1 VSPVDPVTFE
11 VLWHKLMQLAEEMGI
26 TYFRTTGS
34 HVVITGTDAS
44 SAIMTPEGEAVA
56 VGPYIVTQANVLPLI
71 VRSTIEHC
79 SANPGIGPGDVFI
92 CNDPYSGAIHQPDIA
107 SVTPIYDGD
116 ELIAW
121 LGTSGH
127 QVDNGGM
134 EPGGFSVGAVE
145 IHQEGLRI
153 PPVKIVEKGILRE
166 DILRWIDNQ
175 VRDPLVALDVRAQVA
190 TLTVGARRMEE
201 IRERYGSE
209 PLKSTMTGILD
220 FAEER
225 FVERLRSLPDGT
237 WWQTQY
243 VDHDGHEPNIYTIE
257 CAVTKRGDRLVVD
270 FEGTSANAR
279 GIINATYAGLN
290 AGVLSA
296 VYILLAFD
304 LPWNSGIR
312 RRIEVRAA
320 PGTINNAAYPAPVTM
335 ATISATIVTIDA
347 VWSCLSQMLLES
359 DLAIEAMANWS
370 GSSLAPIF
378 TGVTRGG
385 EPFAHTEMSHFG
397 GGGGARVFRDG
408 VDSAGIV
415 FNTTPN
421 IPNIETNEQDFPVL
435 YLFRRHL
442 TDSGGPGR
450 FRGGMSGELA
460 YVPHKAGGHM
470 DGLFA
475 GTGSY
480 MPNAIGLAGGLPGS
494 AVRVLRVAGSEIPE
508 RLARGEPLPERL
520 EAAGGALEVLG
531 PKHPRTPLVQGD
543 IWYHT
548 WQSGAGYGDPIE
560 RDPEAVLRDVLDLAV
575 SGEAAQEI
583 YGVVVDDGR
592 VDLPATVAR
601 RAELRRQRLGRE
613 PKPAS
618 PGDGQRVVADSLVVD
633 DSGATSCRRCGEAL
647 GRAGVRRARDVA
659 VVLESGLDP
668 AGPHRGQDYG
678 DQGFR
683 LHRYVCPG
691 CGLQFHAELA
701 YRGDRLVPAPLAPSE
716 TVAYVLAPKR
726 RLA

>member
-1 VSPVDPVTFE
+1 MTRVEPVTFE

-71 VRSTIEHC
+71 VRSTIEGC
-79 SANPGIGPGDVFI
+79 SENPGIGPGDIFI
-92 CNDPYSGAIHQPDIA
+92 CNDPYAGAIHQPDIA
-107 SVTPIYDGD
+107 TVMPIYDGG

-134 EPGGFSVGAVE
+134 EPGGFSVGATE

-153 PPVKIVEKGILRE
+153 PPVKIVEGSVLRE
-166 DILRWIDNQ
+166 DILHWIDNQ

-190 TLTVGARRMEE
+190 TLTVGARRMDEM
-201 IRERYGSE
+201 RERYGSE
-209 PLKSTMTGILD
+209 ALTGTMAAILD
-220 FAEER
+220 YAEER
-225 FVERLRSLPDGT
+225 FAERLRSLPDGV
-237 WWQTQY
+237 WRQTQY
-243 VDHDGHEPNIYTIE
+243 IDHDGHEPNIYLIE
-257 CAVTKRGDRLVVD
+257 CAMTKQGDRLIVD
-270 FEGTSANAR
+270 FAGTSANAA

-296 VYILLAFD
+296 VCILLAFD
-304 LPWNSGIR
+304 IPWNSGIR
-312 RRIEVRAA
+312 RRIDVRAA

-359 DLAIEAMANWS
+359 DLALEAMANWS

-378 TGVTRGG
+378 TGVTKGG

-397 GGGGARVFRDG
+397 GGGGARIYRDG

-435 YLFRRHL
+435 YLFRRQI

-460 YVPHKAGGHM
+460 YIPHKAGGHM

-494 AVRVLRVAGSEIPE
+494 SVRVLRVVGSDVPE
-508 RLARGEPLPERL
+508 RIRRDEPLPMRL
-520 EAAGGALEVLG
+520 EDAGGSLEVLE
-531 PKHPRTPLVQGD
+531 PKHPRTPLGPSD
-543 IWYHT
+543 IWYHS
-548 WQSGAGYGDPIE
+548 WQSGAGYGDPLD
-560 RDPEAVLRDVLDLAV
+560 RDPTAVLRDVLDLAV
-575 SGEAAQEI
+575 SPDVARDV
-583 YGVVVDDGR
+583 YGVVVDGA
-592 VDLPATVAR
+592 VDERATEAR
-601 RAELRRQRLGRE
+601 RSEIRRERLGAEPRPPSPRE
-613 PKPAS
+613 GGRHV
-618 PGDGQRVVADSLVVD
+618 GDCLTVD
-633 DSGATSCRRCGEAL
+633 DDGSTWCRRCGEAL
-647 GRAGVRRARDVA
+647 GHGGARGA
-659 VVLESGLDP
+659 REAALVLEGPLDP
-668 AGPHRGQDYG
+668 AGPYRGEDYG
-678 DQGFR
+678 DRGFR
-683 LHRYVCPG
+683 LRRFVCPG
-691 CGLQFHAELA
+691 CAAQLHADLV
-701 YRGDRLVPAPLAPSE
+701 YRGERAVPAPPALPES
-716 TVAYVLAPKR
+716 VRYVRPLEA
-726 RLA
+726 ASS

>member
-1 VSPVDPVTFE
+1 LAAIDPVTFE

-44 SAIMTPEGEAVA
+44 SAIMTPYGEAVA

-71 VRSTIEHC
+71 VRSTIDRC
-79 SANPGIGPGDVFI
+79 SENPGIGPGDVFI
-92 CNDPYSGAIHQPDIA
+92 CNDPYAGAIHQPDIA
-107 SVTPIYDGD
+107 TVTPIYDGD

-134 EPGGFSVGAVE
+134 EPGGFSVRATEV
-145 IHQEGLRI
+145 HQEGLRI
-153 PPVKIVEKGILRE
+153 PPVKIVEAGCLRE
-166 DILRWIDNQ
+166 DILSWIDNQ

-190 TLTVGARRMEE
+190 TLTVGTRRMHE
-201 IRERYGSE
+201 ICERYGSG
-209 PLKSTMTGILD
+209 PLKETMTGILD

-225 FVERLRSLPDGT
+225 FAERLRSLPDGT
-237 WWQTQY
+237 WQQTQY
-243 VDHDGHEPNIYTIE
+243 VDHDGHEPNIYRIE
-257 CAVTKRGDRLVVD
+257 CAVTKRGDRLIVD
-270 FEGTSANAR
+270 FEGTSANAS

-296 VYILLAFD
+296 VSILLAYD

-312 RRIEVRAA
+312 RRIDVRAA
-320 PGTINNAAYPAPVTM
+320 PGTINNASYPAPVTM

-378 TGVTRGG
+378 TGVTKGG

-397 GGGGARVFRDG
+397 GGGGARTFRDG

-450 FRGGMSGELA
+450 YRGGMSGELA

-494 AVRVLRVAGSEIPE
+494 AVRVLRVARSAIPE
-508 RLARGEPLPERL
+508 LLARGEPLPAEL
-520 EAAGGALEVLG
+520 DQAGGSVEILD
-531 PKHPRTPLVQGD
+531 PKHPRTPLGPGD
-543 IWYHT
+543 IWYHS
-548 WQSGAGYGDPIE
+548 WQSGAGYGDPLD
-560 RDPEAVLRDVLDLAV
+560 RDPRAVLRDVLDSAV
-575 SGEAAQEI
+575 SAEAAREI
-583 YGVVVDDGR
+583 YGVIIEDDQ
-592 VDLPATVAR
+592 VAHEATAR
-601 RAELRRQRLGRE
+601 RRDAIRRERIGRE
-613 PKPAS
+613 PKPLAML
-618 PGDGQRVVADSLVVD
+618 PLMKAVGDSLVVEGKG
-633 DSGATSCRRCGEAL
+633 STRCGRCGESL
-647 GRAGVRRARDVA
+647 GSGGPRGACAAA
-659 VVLESGLDP
+659 VVLESTLDP

-678 DQGFR
+678 DLGFR

-691 CGLQFHAELA
+691 CATQFHAELA
-701 YRGDRLVPAPLAPSE
+701 YVGDRLVSPPPAPSRTIP
-716 TVAYVLAPKR
+716 YVLVPDGGTA
-726 RLA
+726 

>member
-1 VSPVDPVTFE
+1 MTSVDPVTFE

-79 SANPGIGPGDVFI
+79 SENPGIGPGDVFI
-92 CNDPYSGAIHQPDIA
+92 CNDPYAGAIHQPDIA
-107 SVTPIYDGD
+107 MVTPIYDGD

-134 EPGGFSVGAVE
+134 EPGGFSVGATE

-153 PPVKIVEKGILRE
+153 PPVKIVESGRLRE

-175 VRDPLVALDVRAQVA
+175 VRDPLVALDVRAQIA
-190 TLTVGARRMEE
+190 TLTVGTRRMEE
-201 IRERYGSE
+201 IRERYGSG
-209 PLKSTMTGILD
+209 LLTGTMAGILD

-225 FVERLRSLPDGT
+225 FAERLRSLPDGT
-237 WWQTQY
+237 WRQTQY
-243 VDHDGHEPNIYTIE
+243 IDHDGHEPNIYRIE
-257 CAVTKRGDRLVVD
+257 CAVTKTDDRLAVD
-270 FEGTSANAR
+270 FAGTSENAK

-296 VYILLAFD
+296 VLILLAFD

-312 RRIEVRAA
+312 RRIDVRSAS
-320 PGTINNAAYPAPVTM
+320 GTINNAAYPAPVTM

-347 VWSCLSQMLLES
+347 VWSCLAQMLLES

-378 TGVTRGG
+378 TGVTKAG

-397 GGGGARVFRDG
+397 GGGGARIFRDG

-421 IPNIETNEQDFPVL
+421 IPNIEVNEQDFPVL

-442 TDSGGPGR
+442 MDSGGPGK

-494 AVRVLRVAGSEIPE
+494 AVRVLRVDGSEVPE
-508 RLARGEPLPERL
+508 RIGRGEPLPIRL
-520 EAAGGALEVLG
+520 EEAGGSLEVLG
-531 PKHPRTPLVQGD
+531 PKHPRTPLRPGD
-543 IWYHT
+543 IWYHS
-548 WQSGAGYGDPIE
+548 WQSGAGYGDPID

-575 SGEAAQEI
+575 GVEAARDI
-583 YGVVVDDGR
+583 YGVVIQDGR
-592 VDLPATVAR
+592 VELQATQVR
-601 RAELRRQRLGRE
+601 RGELLRERLGRE
-613 PKPAS
+613 PKPVAPREGKRS
-618 PGDGQRVVADSLVVD
+618 VGDALLVED
-633 DSGATSCRRCGEAL
+633 DGSTSCRRCGESL
-647 GRAGVRRARDVA
+647 GREGARGTREA
-659 VVLESGLDP
+659 AFVLEGSLDP

-678 DQGFR
+678 DLGFR
-683 LHRYVCPG
+683 LLRYVCPG
-691 CGLQFHAELA
+691 CGVQFHAELA
-701 YRGDRLVPAPLAPSE
+701 YRGDRLVPPPPAPSE
-716 TVAYVLAPKR
+716 TVPYVRASESGQ
-726 RLA
+726 A